1 MRLVATKSTVQG
13 TELAK
18 PIYNDNGQ
26 VLIQKDVK
34 LTKRMLMRL
43 QHLGITYVY
52 IKDAYTDD
60 IIINPPIP
68 DELRIEAIQMVKTSF
83 DHFQQDGLM
92 KNSFLFDKTGQKMT
106 DMVRVIVDQ
115 VNNREEVLSIL
126 SDILISDD
134 YIFAHSI
141 NVTIYSLALATE
153 LGLPQKKIE
162 QIGLGS
168 MLHDV
173 GKVLIPEE
181 ILQKNSR
188 LSKHEYEIVKTHT
201 EEGFN
206 LLRKSPNIPLL
217 VAHCAFQHHE
227 RLNGSGYPR
236 GLSNNEIHPYAK
248 LLGVADVFDAV
259 TSNRVYRDAMLP
271 HEGLEILYAGS
282 GELFEKQTIEAF
294 RKTIAVYPKGLTVEL
309 SDGRTGIVVKQN
321 KNLYERPFIRVIK
334 EQDQEVAPY
343 DIDLAESLNVVITA
357 CNTDGAN
364 KVK

>member
-1 MRLVATKSTVQG
+1 MRLVATKSIAQG
-13 TELAK
+13 TELART
-18 PIYNDNGQ
+18 IYNDNGQ
-26 VLIQKDVK
+26 VLVQRDVK
-34 LTKRMLMRL
+34 LTPRMLKRL
-43 QHLGITYVY
+43 QQFGITYVY
-52 IKDAYTDD
+52 VKDAFTED
-60 IIINPPIP
+60 IIVNPPIP
-68 DELRIEAIQMVKTSF
+68 DEVRIEAIQMIKSSF
-83 DHFQQDGLM
+83 KHFQQDQLI

-106 DMVRVIVDQ
+106 DIVRVIVDQ
-115 VNNREEVLSIL
+115 VSNREEVLSIL

-153 LGLPQKKIE
+153 LGLPKKEIE

-173 GKVLIPEE
+173 GKVFIPED
-181 ILQKNSR
+181 ILQKSGQ
-188 LSKHEYEIVKTHT
+188 LSKHEYEIIKTHT

-236 GLSNNEIHPYAK
+236 GLTDKEIHPYAK
-248 LLGVADVFDAV
+248 LMGVADVFDAV

-282 GELFEKQTIEAF
+282 GVLFDKRLVETF

-309 SDGRTGIVVKQN
+309 SDGKTGIVLKQN
-321 KNLYERPFIRVIK
+321 KNLYERPVVRIIK
-334 EQDQEVAPY
+334 EQDQDVAPY
-343 DIDLAESLNVVITA
+343 ELDLSTHLNVVITA
-357 CNTDGAN
+357 CDTGFA
-364 KVK
+364 KKIQ